1 MEGIQGMRCGNA
13 AGEQSCCYAVE
24 ELRDQFNSHD
34 PGQLKMYCVICWF
47 EGTTELVD
55 WFDSRAEA
63 RAEAKE
69 LNQAAEHSKEVSNDF
84 YTAELCSDWS

>member
-1 MEGIQGMRCGNA
+1 MLGYGRTERSV
-13 AGEQSCCYAVE
+13 QSQDNG
-24 ELRDQFNSHD
+24 LRQQDVRLGLPHD
-34 PGQLKMYCVICWF
+34 PGQSKMYCVICWF

-55 WFDSRAEA
+55 WFDSKAEA
-63 RAEAKE
+63 FAEAKE